1 MGTSGLDHPETKE
14 GAERGLMFRWYAL
27 LLNNALLP
35 SWLVKATIPSP
46 RVSPPSLAASCVWS
60 RDFQIPLIPETKE
73 LTPGTAG
80 SRQDCAQAPGFKC
93 LLRLSTL
100 GVWGPEEAG
109 FGDFLLLLLFLVVLS
124 LSCTWH
130 SGFSGCSSLG
140 FAALQHVGS

>member
-1 MGTSGLDHPETKE
+1 MTWNSQLRDAPLCSRTAPYPETKE

-46 RVSPPSLAASCVWS
+46 RMSPPSLAASCVWS

-100 GVWGPEEAG
+100 GVWGQEEAG
-109 FGDFLLLLLFLVVLS
+109 FGDFLLLLLFSPADFCFSILDIYVL
-124 LSCTWH
+124 
-130 SGFSGCSSLG
+130 
-140 FAALQHVGS
+140 AN